1 RVRGAVF
8 GAGVSPG
15 RVPGRLGRLCPELV
29 HRYPTYRF
37 DIARGRVSRGDHP
50 LVERLAGD
58 VSELVA
64 RTGAELVFCPV
75 GVGRH
80 VDHLITRTVGG
91 RFPDRVVYYS
101 DFPYNTS

>member
-1 RVRGAVF
+1 
-8 GAGVSPG
+8 
-15 RVPGRLGRLCPELV
+15 
-29 HRYPTYRF
+29 
-37 DIARGRVSRGDHP
+37 
-50 LVERLAGD
+50 
-58 VSELVA
+58 ELVA

-101 DFPYNTS
+101 DFPYNTSTAPDPGFLTRFGLVPWVWEHGIADKCHLIRGYRTQVAALFPDDRIPVMPETYYVTASF